1 MDEMA
6 YAAQKDPVEFRLQHL
21 EHNPRA
27 HRVVEVVAEKSG
39 WGIPL
44 AAGRALGIA
53 SHYSFGRYV
62 AQVAEVSV
70 DETTG
75 KIKVHRVVCAVDCGP
90 TVNTD
95 IIRAQMEGALT
106 MGLSAA
112 LKEKVEFG
120 DGGVRSANFFDYHLL
135 RMSEAPGEIEVH
147 IVDSDGEIGGIGEPG
162 LPPIAPAVA
171 NAVFSA
177 TGARIR
183 NLPMTPET
191 VLAALGQGQ
200 SA

>member
-1 MDEMA
+1 M
-6 YAAQKDPVEFRLQHL
+6 
-21 EHNPRA
+21 
-27 HRVVEVVAEKSG
+27 
-39 WGIPL
+39 
-44 AAGRALGIA
+44 
-53 SHYSFGRYV
+53 
-62 AQVAEVSV
+62 
-70 DETTG
+70 
-75 KIKVHRVVCAVDCGP
+75 VCAVDCGP

-120 DGGVRSANFFDYHLL
+120 NGGVQSANFFDYHLL
-135 RMSEAPGEIEVH
+135 RMSEAPDEIEVH
-147 IVDSDGEIGGIGEPG
+147 ILDSDGEIGGIGEPG

-183 NLPMTPET
+183 RLPMTPET
-191 VLAALGQGQ
+191 VLEALGQ
-200 SA
+200 ST